1 MPEQLDVS
9 SPRTI
14 GSLGEVG
21 AIAFGCWRL
30 TGTDSENAAVV
41 SAAVDAGMT
50 LIDNADVYGL
60 DWGGTHFGACEE
72 ALGRIFA
79 SSPGLRNR
87 VTLATKGASSQ
98 VFRITHQVN
107 TS

>member
-60 DWGGTHFGACEE
+60 DWA
-72 ALGRIFA
+72 ALILVRA
-79 SSPGLRNR
+79 KKLS
-87 VTLATKGASSQ
+87 GASLQVLLDYAIALPSQ
-98 VFRITHQVN
+98 QRGHHPRCSV
-107 TS
+107 